1 VVSSTLIKTTVHGGD
16 PNWGRVIMALGN
28 SGLEV
33 ELSKIDLSLGE
44 IAVLEGGKVLP
55 FNEEGVVRVLAQDE
69 VPITAGLNMGTA
81 SATAW
86 GCDMSEEYVT
96 INSQYMT

>member
-1 VVSSTLIKTTVHGGD
+1 
-16 PNWGRVIMALGN
+16 MALGN
-28 SGLEV
+28 SGLDV
-33 ELSKIDLSLGE
+33 ELSKIDLSIGE
-44 IAVLEGGKVLP
+44 IAVLERGKALP
-55 FNEEGVVRVLAQDE
+55 FSEESVVRVLAQDE
-69 VPITAGLNMGTA
+69 VTITTDLNMGTA